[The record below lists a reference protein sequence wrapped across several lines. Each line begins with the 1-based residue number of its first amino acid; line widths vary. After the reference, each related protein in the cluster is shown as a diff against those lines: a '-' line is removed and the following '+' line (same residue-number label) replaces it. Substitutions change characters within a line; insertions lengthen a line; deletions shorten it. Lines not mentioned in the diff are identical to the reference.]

1 MKTDLGHRYTAQ
13 RPPISKGISNFIQM
27 LDNSGTHYEVF
38 DFEDHVIV
46 AVEHLHHTSEFSFD
60 EEGDFIEMDSL
71 DNGSKYLA
79 KHLVDT
85 NSSPL
90 WNTPEVAGVFESMG
104 MSKVI
109 LEFGPCCAKHG

>member
-1 MKTDLGHRYTAQ
+1 MSTNLWNSVHKSET
-13 RPPISKGISNFIQM
+13 PISKGISNFKQM

-46 AVEHLHHTSEFSFD
+46 AVEHLHHTTEFSFD
-60 EEGDFIEMDSL
+60 EEGEFIEMDSL

-79 KHLVDT
+79 KHLVDM

-90 WNTPEVAGVFESMG
+90 WNTPEVVGVFESMG

-109 LEFGPCCAKHG
+109 L